1 MSPQIAVEAAAHARV
16 GRRRSPSGDGL
27 GAMPSLGLFVV
38 ADGLTRCASWD
49 GASRV
54 AIEVIQR
61 RSEQESDTD
70 SDPDDASPYGT
81 PGPRD
86 REEVRLM
93 LCARR
98 TDRSI
103 DEPSRHQEHQ
113 EKTRCKARIFTGV
126 LLAPGVVY
134 LAHTGGAR
142 LYRMRGGTLKR
153 LTQDHA
159 LIEELLN
166 EGDGAREALEALS
179 EQANAVARALGC
191 DSNVD
196 LTSRVETTLP
206 GDIFLIASDG
216 LWSSVPE
223 RRIAGVLGAHEDL
236 RLAAGLLIELA
247 NERGGSDKITCVL
260 ARVGDG

>member
-27 GAMPSLGLFVV
+27 GAMPFLGLFVV
-38 ADGLTRCASWD
+38 ADGLTRRAPWD
-49 GASRV
+49 GASHV
-54 AIEVIQR
+54 AIEVIQS
-61 RSEQESDTD
+61 RSEQDSDAD

-86 REEVRLM
+86 RDEVRLM

-103 DEPSRHQEHQ
+103 DEPSRHQE
-113 EKTRCKARIFTGV
+113 KTRCKARPLTGV

-134 LAHTGGAR
+134 LAYAGGAR
-142 LYRMRGGTLKR
+142 LYRMRGGTLTR

-159 LIEELLN
+159 RHEEILN
-166 EGDGAREALEALS
+166 GGDGAREALEALS
-179 EQANAVARALGC
+179 ERVSAAARALGC
-191 DSNVD
+191 DSNVE
-196 LTSRVETTLP
+196 LASRVEATLP

-216 LWSSVPE
+216 LWGSVPE